1 MNAPAST
8 LAAQGM
14 SRHAQSA
21 FAESADHDRFLAT
34 RLASSSIDKIG
45 GLITELQEMQ
55 ETLRSEA
62 ARVQREVG
70 NYEQMVQTALAAT
83 KTITNS
89 LAALATSA
97 NSAGGT
103 QTFPAGHRSGG
114 RERLKRWPAP
124 AIERRPVRNFLESSP
139 DEGSGSRPGLGF

>member
-1 MNAPAST
+1 
-8 LAAQGM
+8 M

-89 LAALATSA
+89 LGALATSA

-124 AIERRPVRNFLESSP
+124 AIERRPVRTFSKVP
-139 DEGSGSRPGLGF
+139 PTRQRITAGFRILI

>member
-1 MNAPAST
+1 MSAPAPALS
-8 LAAQGM
+8 AQGM

-21 FAESADHDRFLAT
+21 FAQSADHDKSLAT

-55 ETLRSEA
+55 EALRSEA

-89 LAALATSA
+89 LAALGRSA
-97 NSAGGT
+97 NAAGGT
-103 QTFPAGHRSGG
+103 QTLPAGHRSGA

-124 AIERRPVRNFLESSP
+124 A
-139 DEGSGSRPGLGF
+139 D